1 MRKLADNE
9 PKIEKSVCLKV
20 PKQYGEKT
28 LILANRLK
36 IVNHGIEIQRDQDF
50 VYIPLVRKPSGD
62 ESRNLKEQVADCKLS
77 TYVFRERKKHEPS
90 LIELLEDKFPPHLL
104 ASLPHSAD
112 FVGDIAIIEVSPE
125 LDPHKK
131 IIGEAILKTNKNVR
145 TVLAKAGAVSGTY
158 RLREFSVI
166 AGEAKTET
174 VHKEYGCQ
182 YHVDVAKVYFSPRL
196 SYEHNRVASLV
207 KKGETV
213 IDLFTGVGPFAIQIA
228 KNRENVEVYAVDV
241 NPHAIEY
248 LKRNI
253 RLNRVEEKVHPILGD
268 ARRVVNEKL
277 FGVADRVIMNL
288 PEKAIEFV
296 DASCKAMK
304 PSGGVAHFYCFVD
317 ASDSLDNVKGRFV
330 EAVEKWGRKVEEIL
344 FFRRVRATAP
354 CEWQIVVDARI
365 H

>member
-1 MRKLADNE
+1 MRKLADGG
-9 PKIEKSVCLKV
+9 PKLRGSMCLKV

-36 IVNHGIEIQRDQDF
+36 IVNNEKAIQRDRDF

-62 ESRNLKEQVADCKLS
+62 ESASLKEQTPDCKLS
-77 TYVFRERKKHEPS
+77 THDFPEKKKNEPS
-90 LIELLEDKFPPHLL
+90 LIELLEDRLSPHLL

-182 YHVDVAKVYFSPRL
+182 YYVDVAKAYFSPRL

-207 KKGETV
+207 GEGETV
-213 IDLFTGVGPFAIQIA
+213 IDLFTGVGPFAIQIV
-228 KNRENVEVYAVDV
+228 KVHEKVKVYAIDT

-268 ARRVVNEKL
+268 ARQVVNEGL
-277 FGVADRVIMNL
+277 PGVADRVIMNL

-296 DASCKAMK
+296 DVACVALK
-304 PSGGVAHFYCFVD
+304 PVGGTLHFYSF
-317 ASDSLDNVKGRFV
+317 ANAFDSLDNVRGRFV
-330 EAVEKWGRKVEEIL
+330 EAVEKRGRKVEEIL

-354 CEWQIVVDARI
+354 YEWQIVLDVRV